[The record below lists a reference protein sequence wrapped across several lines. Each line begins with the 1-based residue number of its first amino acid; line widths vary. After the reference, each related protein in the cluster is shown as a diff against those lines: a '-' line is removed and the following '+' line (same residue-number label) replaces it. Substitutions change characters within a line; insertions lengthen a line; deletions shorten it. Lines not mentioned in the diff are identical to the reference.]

1 MDAGI
6 AMIVVAVIESI
17 TTIFGP
23 IIQKQIKKLLKEQK
37 KKPSKRKTKSL
48 KSK

>member
-37 KKPSKRKTKSL
+37 KKPSKLKRRKA
-48 KSK
+48 